1 MLSFLALNL
10 EMIIVFSFRGMSSS
24 HSYISIWCCHYA
36 FQTFYPQSIKYRQQC
51 HCECLEIILQSDDR
65 PFYRKTVHKYKYT
78 VTVMS
83 GGSAQGISLMDVYPF
98 KHLSLKNS
106 WCHISSAWEIN
117 LLACVS
123 NIVNK
128 SSTFKRQEADFIG
141 PTTVVHLNR
150 LEGRKYVNY
159 YQHVSY
165 WYHEPSWQTFSCNTS
180 ASRQTRQTN
189 IYFQLMTQIWWAT
202 NSAKDVMFSPVCWSV
217 GMSAGLHKTYRT
229 DFHKTWVLAQN
240 RPH

>member
-1 MLSFLALNL
+1 MRFKPFTLKASNT
-10 EMIIVFSFRGMSSS
+10 GSS
-24 HSYISIWCCHYA
+24 
-36 FQTFYPQSIKYRQQC
+36 
-51 HCECLEIILQSDDR
+51 
-65 PFYRKTVHKYKYT
+65 
-78 VTVMS
+78 VTVSVWKLYCNRMIDLS
-83 GGSAQGISLMDVYPF
+83 IEKQCTSTSTGWQWCPGGSAQGISLMDVYPF

-150 LEGRKYVNY
+150 PEGRKDVNY

-189 IYFQLMTQIWWAT
+189 IYFQLMTQIWRAT

>member
-1 MLSFLALNL
+1 MCIGPKDVLTHVCSPCVFVRSEWFAKWFLCQWVWMLSFLALNL
-10 EMIIVFSFRGMSSS
+10 EMVIVFSFRGMSNS

-141 PTTVVHLNR
+141 PTTVCTP
-150 LEGRKYVNY
+150 E
-159 YQHVSY
+159 
-165 WYHEPSWQTFSCNTS
+165 
-180 ASRQTRQTN
+180 
-189 IYFQLMTQIWWAT
+189 
-202 NSAKDVMFSPVCWSV
+202 
-217 GMSAGLHKTYRT
+217 
-229 DFHKTWVLAQN
+229 
-240 RPH
+240 